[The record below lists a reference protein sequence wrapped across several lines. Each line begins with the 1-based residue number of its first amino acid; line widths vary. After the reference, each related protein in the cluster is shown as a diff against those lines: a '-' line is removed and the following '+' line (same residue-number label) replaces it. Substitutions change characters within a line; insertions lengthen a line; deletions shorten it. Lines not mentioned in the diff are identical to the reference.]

1 MDTDVVL
8 NSYNQ
13 FANLTLYHIDLPEFA
28 EIKLRAIA
36 PPGGH
41 FFLKKNF
48 GSDKLP
54 SENTLKMTGGDV
66 D

>member
-13 FANLTLYHIDLPEFA
+13 IANLTLYHKDMPEFA

-36 PPGGH
+36 PPGS
-41 FFLKKNF
+41 FFLKEEF
-48 GSDKLP
+48 R
-54 SENTLKMTGGDV
+54 
-66 D
+66 

>member
-13 FANLTLYHIDLPEFA
+13 IANLTLYHKDMPEFA

-41 FFLKKNF
+41 FFFKEEF
-48 GSDKLP
+48 R
-54 SENTLKMTGGDV
+54 
-66 D
+66 